1 MLHAH
6 GIASDG
12 AAISQ
17 PRPHGGGPARRYG
30 GIAMTNITL
39 NITYRMGGGHNENV
53 DVPAPQGRLGV
64 KRASEVE

>member
-1 MLHAH
+1 
-6 GIASDG
+6 
-12 AAISQ
+12 
-17 PRPHGGGPARRYG
+17 
-30 GIAMTNITL
+30 MTNITL